1 MKYVALLRGI
11 NVGGN
16 SLVKMSQL
24 KSIFEDFGLTNVKT
38 YINSGNV
45 IFEADEQDQQKLG
58 ETLEKLIAT
67 KCNVSTKT
75 LIKSENE
82 IRQVVKQIPKEW
94 ETSNQLR
101 CYIAFL
107 FDSLTTT
114 DAVQEIELKENVD
127 SLKIG
132 SSVLY
137 LTTLMSQRTKSKFNK
152 LASKKI
158 YKEMTIRNLNTTK
171 KILDLM
177 E

>member
-171 KILDLM
+171 KIFNLM

>member
-16 SLVKMSQL
+16 NSIKMSEL
-24 KSIFEDFGLTNVKT
+24 KTHFEEFGLNNVKT

-45 IFEADEQDQQKLG
+45 IFETDEQDQQELG

-75 LIKSENE
+75 LVKSENE

-94 ETSNQLR
+94 KTSNELR

-107 FDSLTTT
+107 FDSLTTE
-114 DAVQEIELKENVD
+114 DAVKEIELKEKVD

-137 LTTLMSQRTKSKFNK
+137 LTTIMNQRTKSKFNK